1 MFSSI
6 PKGSGLRYSTHSVSD
21 FLSLPRLC
29 KRLTSRLVSCP
40 AGGRLVTR
48 EALRLLTLRPKSS
61 RLEGCR
67 WCLRALSMPFS
78 DEASVSMEEESTP
91 RDRYRQ
97 QLMVASFLF
106 VVGSINRDKPRPCAG
121 CIAPV
126 VGWRKTILVAP
137 ILCADQSVC
146 GFRPNHKTVE
156 LSSSGLGLLF

>member
-1 MFSSI
+1 MELYSLMLKAVLCLDPTPCNVFVYLKSIWTEVLYAYSSVFSS
-6 PKGSGLRYSTHSVSD
+6 L
-21 FLSLPRLC
+21 LRLC

-61 RLEGCR
+61 RLEGCG

-78 DEASVSMEEESTP
+78 DEASVSMEEESSS

-97 QLMVASFLF
+97 QLMVASFLL
-106 VVGSINRDKPRPCAG
+106 VMGSINRDKPRPCAG

-126 VGWRKTILVAP
+126 VGWRKTRLVAP
-137 ILCADQSVC
+137 IRCAD
-146 GFRPNHKTVE
+146 
-156 LSSSGLGLLF
+156 